1 MTHFDRLTDIMA
13 RLRGEG
19 GCPWDRKQT
28 HKTLKPYL
36 LEETYEVLEAID
48 HEDDQELKKE
58 LGDLLLQVVFHAQI
72 ADEDGRFNVDE
83 VSEAIVS
90 KLIHRHPHVFGNK
103 KVEGADEVLVNW
115 EQLKKSEGD
124 AQPSEVSVLDGVPKH
139 LPALMKARRVQE
151 KASRVGFDWTHSQE
165 VVQVIHDEVK
175 EFLDAYREGEKS
187 KMEEEMGDLL
197 FSIVNLSRFL
207 NICPEES
214 LRKAVD
220 KFMERFR
227 YIEREFA
234 RRREELKG
242 ATLAQ
247 MDRLWEQAK
256 RES

>member
-13 RLRGEG
+13 ILRGEE

-48 HEDDQELKKE
+48 QEDDQELKKE

-90 KLIHRHPHVFGNK
+90 KLIHRHPHVFGNE
-103 KVEGADEVLVNW
+103 KVDGADEVLVNW

-124 AQPSEVSVLDGVPKH
+124 AEPSEVSVLDGVPKH
-139 LPALMKARRVQE
+139 LPALLKARRAQE

-165 VVQVIHDEVK
+165 VVRVLNEEVK
-175 EFLDAYREGEKS
+175 EFLDAYREGKQS

-207 NICPEES
+207 DICPEES
-214 LRKAVD
+214 LRKTIG

-234 RRREELKG
+234 RRGKELQG
-242 ATLAQ
+242 ASLAQ